1 MLALYRCGRQVDAL
15 ELFATVRRR
24 LHDELAVEPGTE
36 LRALQRRIL
45 AHDPALGPGLPRG
58 DQPLSVR

>member
-45 AHDPALGPGLPRG
+45 AHDPALGLGLPQG
-58 DQPLSVR
+58 DRPLSVR